1 MHKKR
6 IARGEFIN
14 ERKRA
19 FYEENYARNKLISMA
34 CFASLVALVLGS
46 WVAYFWGVATG
57 NNGD

>member
-1 MHKKR
+1 MRKKR
-6 IARGEFIN
+6 IARSEFIS

-19 FYEENYARNKLISMA
+19 FYEENYARNKLISTA